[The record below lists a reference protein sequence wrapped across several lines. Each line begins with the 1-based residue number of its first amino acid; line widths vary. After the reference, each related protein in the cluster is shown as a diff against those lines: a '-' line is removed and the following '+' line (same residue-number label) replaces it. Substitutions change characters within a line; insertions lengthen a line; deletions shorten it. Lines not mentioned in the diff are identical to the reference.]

1 MSRFQSGRIG
11 QYKIQETR
19 TVKRTLIAT
28 KINLAG
34 WNVTLK
40 EKTKKKLRTKGS
52 FGAHQTS
59 YLAKDIGE
67 GVHKLYYRAKAIDE
81 LPIFVSILFE
91 HFHILLK

>member
-40 EKTKKKLRTKGS
+40 EKTKKKIEDERIVRGS
-52 FGAHQTS
+52 PDQLPRQG
-59 YLAKDIGE
+59 
-67 GVHKLYYRAKAIDE
+67 YRRRRAQIV
-81 LPIFVSILFE
+81 LPG
-91 HFHILLK
+91 